1 MAKSPLRYA
10 QGVEELLSLEMA
22 NLAAFL
28 AAVPILIAGIRKIEQ
43 MKPRSWGREVCVAF
57 YLSNLNIK
65 FHIFA
70 FFLNKSKDWNLVFRM
85 IMIGY

>member
-28 AAVPILIAGIRKIEQ
+28 AAVPILIAGIRKI
-43 MKPRSWGREVCVAF
+43 
-57 YLSNLNIK
+57 
-65 FHIFA
+65 
-70 FFLNKSKDWNLVFRM
+70 
-85 IMIGY
+85 